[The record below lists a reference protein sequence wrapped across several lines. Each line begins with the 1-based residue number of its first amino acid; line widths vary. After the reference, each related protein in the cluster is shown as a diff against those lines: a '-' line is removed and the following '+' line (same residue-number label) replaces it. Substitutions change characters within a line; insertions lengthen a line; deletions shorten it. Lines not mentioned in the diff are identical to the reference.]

1 MESQSSRKRPWEG
14 INPDDQQN
22 KRQDRTVATLS
33 FSRSRQASPLPH
45 EAGLYFHDRQILDQ
59 RRLPPLST
67 SSCNTSAE
75 PTRSYP
81 AEGSTHAQLPLLSD
95 EPRPRSQS
103 LFNVL
108 QRPDWQNDRHHTGM
122 HSTPACLYSWRAG
135 QTRDSRE
142 LARDSARP
150 ISPNLLDP
158 FLYRVCI

>member
-33 FSRSRQASPLPH
+33 VSRSRQASPLPH

-75 PTRSYP
+75 LTRSY
-81 AEGSTHAQLPLLSD
+81 
-95 EPRPRSQS
+95 